1 MCVCMSGTPH
11 KSLLPADVAAY
22 AAAMSRETAVQRA
35 LREETAKHPL
45 ARMQISADQGAF
57 LALLVRILGAKRCL
71 EVGTFMGYS
80 ALAVALALP
89 DGGRLIACDR
99 SDEWTQVARRAW
111 GEAGVSHKVELRL
124 GAAADTLRA
133 LVDEAPGAFD
143 LVFVDADKSGYDT
156 YYERALVLL
165 RPGGVVAFDNVLWS
179 GAVTRPSTDADT
191 EALRALNAKLFAD
204 ERVDTSFLTL
214 GDGLLLARKR

>member
-22 AAAMSRETAVQRA
+22 AAAMSREIPVQRA

-57 LALLVRILGAKRCL
+57 LGLLVRLLGAKRCL

-89 DGGRLIACDR
+89 DDGHLIACDR

-111 GEAGVSHKVELRL
+111 AEAGVAHKVELRL
-124 GAAADTLRA
+124 GLAADTLRA
-133 LVDEAPGAFD
+133 LVDEAPGTFD
-143 LVFVDADKSGYDT
+143 LVFVDADKSSYDT
-156 YYERALVLL
+156 YYESALSLL

-179 GAVTRPSTDADT
+179 GAVTRPSTDTDT
-191 EALRALNAKLFAD
+191 EALRALNVKLFGD
-204 ERVDTSFLTL
+204 DRVDTSFLTL

>member
-1 MCVCMSGTPH
+1 MCLCMSGTPH

-22 AAAMSRETAVQRA
+22 AAAMSRETDVQRA

-57 LALLVRILGAKRCL
+57 LGLLVRLLGAKRCL

-89 DGGRLIACDR
+89 DDGRLIACDR
-99 SDEWTQVARRAW
+99 SNEWTQVARRAW
-111 GEAGVSHKVELRL
+111 AEAGVAHKVELRL
-124 GAAADTLRA
+124 GLAADTLRA
-133 LVDEAPGAFD
+133 LVEEERGAFD
-143 LVFVDADKSGYDT
+143 LVFVDADKSNYDT
-156 YYERALVLL
+156 YYESALSLL

-179 GAVTRPSTDADT
+179 GAVTRPSTDTDT
-191 EALRALNAKLFAD
+191 EALRALNVKLFGD
-204 ERVDTSFLTL
+204 DRVDTSFLTL

>member
-1 MCVCMSGTPH
+1 MSKSPH
-11 KSLLPADVAAY
+11 KSLLPAEIAAY
-22 AAAMSRETAVQRA
+22 AAAMSRETEVQRA

-57 LALLVRILGAKRCL
+57 LGMLVRLLGATRCL

-89 DGGRLIACDR
+89 DHGRLVACDR

-111 GEAGVSHKVELRL
+111 ADAGVAHKVDLRL
-124 GAAADTLRA
+124 GPAEATLRA
-133 LVDEAPGAFD
+133 LVDTARDGLD
-143 LVFVDADKSGYDT
+143 LVFVDADKSAYDT
-156 YYERALVLL
+156 YYELSLSLL

-179 GAVTRPSTDADT
+179 GAVTRPSSDADT

-204 ERVDTSFLTL
+204 ARVDTSFLTL